1 MNTLAK
7 LSTTSLLFLTL
18 FAFLSCQA
26 GPTKSD
32 LGPGGAKHGFLPPPL
47 LNESMQNLKR
57 DLIILQP
64 YIFDKKKFNDDQN
77 KAFLKKSIH
86 DLSVNSQNVKHD
98 PVLRDKDPT
107 VRFVA
112 KQFASEIQEADVNF
126 KNGFREYAR
135 SQLTKV
141 TSYCLE
147 CHTRLK
153 DGIEVRL
160 QDSVE
165 PYVNSLSVKDQI
177 EFMIAFRQYDSAF
190 KIALQEVKNTLS
202 SREDLEEITRLG
214 FLVSV
219 RYMQDKGKAEALS
232 TALKMNAKVASFLKD
247 KNMAWKK
254 SLDAWNSNKTLL
266 TLLDIRSLLKTA
278 ASEIEDMITIPALLR
293 LLTNDLSNDELGEA
307 LLLTGESYENLSGI
321 SILTLHENYFESC
334 INRVPHSR
342 WSKQCYKR
350 YEDSIV
356 ANYTGSAG
364 TRVPHSVRA
373 KLNSLK
379 LLAN

>member
-1 MNTLAK
+1 
-7 LSTTSLLFLTL
+7 
-18 FAFLSCQA
+18 
-26 GPTKSD
+26 
-32 LGPGGAKHGFLPPPL
+32 
-47 LNESMQNLKR
+47 MQNLKK

-64 YIFDKKKFNDDQN
+64 FIFDKKKFNDNQN
-77 KAFLKKSIH
+77 EAFLKKSIH
-86 DLSVNSQNVKHD
+86 ALSVGSQNVKHD

-112 KQFASEIQEADVNF
+112 TQFASEIQEADMNF
-126 KNGFREYAR
+126 QNGFREYAR

-165 PYVNSLSVKDQI
+165 PYVNSLPVKDQI

-190 KIALQEVKNTLS
+190 KIALKEVKSTLS

-214 FLVSV
+214 LLVSV
-219 RYMQDKGKAEALS
+219 RFMQDKDRAELLSAALRS
-232 TALKMNAKVASFLKD
+232 NPKVAPYLK
-247 KNMAWKK
+247 NRNLTWKK
-254 SLDAWNSNKTLL
+254 SLQAWNSGKPLVTLS
-266 TLLDIRSLLKTA
+266 DIRLLGKAGT
-278 ASEIEDMITIPALLR
+278 SEIEDMRTIPALLR
-293 LLTNDLSNDELGEA
+293 LLTDELSDDELGEA
-307 LLLTGESYENLSGI
+307 LFLTGKSYENLMGI

-356 ANYTGSAG
+356 ASYTGSAG
-364 TRVPHSVRA
+364 TRVPLSVRT
-373 KLNSLK
+373 KLNTLK